1 MNRSLKISYVAHDKF
16 SRSKASDA
24 NIDIIGNYEKPRVQ
38 HSAQGREFT
47 FNVIG
52 SFTFAS
58 IRQTVAFKPSKTAV
72 HVILLDNRFSLIA
85 QYIL

>member
-38 HSAQGREFT
+38 HCAQGREFT
-47 FNVIG
+47 FKCG
-52 SFTFAS
+52 WFTS
-58 IRQTVAFKPSKTAV
+58 I
-72 HVILLDNRFSLIA
+72 
-85 QYIL
+85 